1 MELHRQI
8 VRRGESNISEIKIKS
23 IYKYVMVISVELF
36 RHFDMAFIVSGER
49 NYGKISRF
57 SSSKLRLFATLLT
70 PINVLNREIII
81 QNSRNLD
88 NM

>member
-1 MELHRQI
+1 MELHYQI

-23 IYKYVMVISVELF
+23 IYKYVMVKSVKFF
-36 RHFDMAFIVSGER
+36 RHFVMAFIVSAER

-88 NM
+88 NI